1 MPTRTTRLAL
11 LYGTLLAGHAL
22 NETARDA
29 LYLARHP
36 PASLPVVYVALA
48 LVAGGVSWVVQRIPD
63 GARPA
68 RRLVVI
74 LAVGALVS
82 TAFAIA
88 AQRTDSGWSTA
99 LYVWSGVFGMI
110 STSSMWAWMSARSD
124 VGHARRDFARIGV
137 GGLLG
142 AIVGSLA
149 AAVIGH
155 LASSAWSLV
164 AAACALVIAAIGVA
178 WTGRGE
184 PAVIAESLPAKAAGV
199 RAQARYAVLLF
210 VFVSLGAAVLTAGD
224 VVFKATIAEHTARGD
239 LAAVFGVLSA
249 STSGAALVVQ
259 LALTPFLLRRFGLQ
273 TAMIVLPATL
283 SAFLALGIGGAPTL
297 AAVGLRASAGALQHS
312 LHGTAIELL
321 FMPFELDLRRR
332 LKLTFQTVGHRA
344 GQALGALTVAL
355 ALVLGGS
362 ASSPA
367 VLSIVLGLAL
377 SWIAIAMGTH
387 RRYLTIF
394 RSRLDGFE
402 PDPRIPLPSPALGA
416 QALETVLRALSLD
429 ATKCLSALRLLER
442 HGRPELVPTSLLAH
456 PSTAVVVATIDLLVR
471 ASRTD
476 ASAHLVRL
484 LASADDAV
492 RGHAAAA
499 LLELGAS
506 TLDVEALLSDRS
518 AAVRAV
524 ARVVLA
530 TRAGEDAAA
539 RLAELVDAAES
550 ADLETRIAVLRALS
564 HAPARPELDVL
575 VARLAARGG
584 PEIADE
590 LATLAI
596 SRPHPALAGVLVDR
610 LPARATRAAV
620 HAALVAI
627 GDAGLD
633 ALVARIGQD
642 APRATRLLLPDA
654 IAAHLTPRAGAA
666 LRDWLESE
674 ADGAVRYRILRAMGR
689 FAREGGPLPHDVA
702 RTMDRLLDRTLRR
715 LVKLASWRA
724 HVHARY
730 GDLAR
735 TDAHVALLDALLLDK
750 QRATMERAFRVI
762 GLRGL
767 RGEDPE
773 VLFRGLRAGDRTS
786 RESARE
792 LLDHALDGRVHDAL
806 LALTDD
812 EPAAS
817 QASRAAAALGV
828 TLALDPD
835 AIERELAADGSE
847 MVRRVAARAAGAR

>member
-1 MPTRTTRLAL
+1 MPASTTRLAL

-36 PASLPVVYVALA
+36 PGSLPAVYVALA
-48 LVAGGVSWVVQRIPD
+48 FVVGAVSWVVQRIPD
-63 GARPA
+63 GSRPA
-68 RRLVVI
+68 RRIVAI
-74 LAVGALVS
+74 LALGALVS
-82 TAFAIA
+82 TSFAIA
-88 AQRTDSGWSTA
+88 AQRADSGWSTA

-110 STSSMWAWMSARSD
+110 STSSMWAWMSAGSD

-149 AAVIGH
+149 AAAIGH
-155 LASSAWSLV
+155 LASSAWSLI
-164 AAACALVIAAIGVA
+164 AAACALALAAIGVA
-178 WTGRGE
+178 WTARRE
-184 PAVIAESLPAKAAGV
+184 PAVIPEGRAPSAGSV
-199 RAQARYAVLLF
+199 RAQARYAMQLF

-224 VVFKATIAEHTARGD
+224 LVFKATIAEHTARGD

-249 STSGAALVVQ
+249 STSLAALVVQ

-273 TAMIVLPATL
+273 TAMIVLPASL
-283 SAFLALGIGGAPTL
+283 GAFVAIGIGGAPAL

-312 LHGTAIELL
+312 LHGTATELL

-344 GQALGALTVAL
+344 GQALGALTIAL
-355 ALVLGGS
+355 ALALGGS

-367 VLSIVLGLAL
+367 VLAIVLGLAL
-377 SWIAIAMGTH
+377 LWIAVAVGTH

-416 QALETVLRALSLD
+416 QALETVLRSLSLD

-442 HGRPELVPTSLLAH
+442 HGRAELVPTSLLAH
-456 PSTAVVVATIDLLVR
+456 PSTAVVLATTELLVR
-471 ASRTD
+471 ADRTD

-484 LASADDAV
+484 LARSDDVV
-492 RGHAAAA
+492 RARAAAA

-506 TLDVEALLSDRS
+506 TLDVEPLLADRS

-539 RLAELVDAAES
+539 RLTELVDAAES
-550 ADLETRIAVLRALS
+550 ADPETRIAILRALA

-575 VARLAARGG
+575 VTRLVARGG

-596 SRPHPALAGVLVDR
+596 SRPHRALAGVLVDR
-610 LPARATRAAV
+610 LSARPTRAAV
-620 HAALVAI
+620 HQALVAI
-627 GDAGLD
+627 GDAGLE
-633 ALVARIGQD
+633 ALVARIGD
-642 APRATRLLLPDA
+642 APRAMRLLLPDA

-666 LRDWLESE
+666 LRDWLDSE
-674 ADGAVRYRILRAMGR
+674 DDGAVRYRILRAMGR

-702 RTMDRLLDRTLRR
+702 RTMDRLLERTLRR

-730 GDLAR
+730 GELAR

-792 LLDHALDGRVHDAL
+792 LLDHALDGRVRDAL

-812 EPAAS
+812 DPVAS

-828 TLALDPD
+828 TLAIDPD
-835 AIERELAADGSE
+835 AIERELAADGSD
-847 MVRRVAARAAGAR
+847 MVRRVAARAAGRR